1 MPTCTISLQ
10 ECFMDGESRLTR
22 ATDVFTNIAF
32 RQPKCGDC
40 GAYLMQTSCRAL
52 G

>member
-1 MPTCTISLQ
+1 
-10 ECFMDGESRLTR
+10 MDGESRLTR

-32 RQPKCGDC
+32 RKPKCGDC
-40 GAYLMQTSCRAL
+40 GGYPIQSSGRAL